1 MLITSPIN
9 EKIKHARRVRD
20 GREPGLI
27 FIEGERL
34 VEEALQSQLE
44 LIASFHTPDPDPRSE
59 KIIAELQLRN
69 CPVYLTA
76 EPVLA
81 TLADTVNTQGLI
93 VLAERPAFTA
103 EQLFS
108 PPMLNDK
115 ILIVCLEAV
124 QDPGNFG
131 TIVRTAEAAGATGVL
146 ATKGSVD
153 PFAPKTLRSSMGSAF
168 RLPVAEKV
176 DPGVMFALA
185 RAAGIKV
192 VSASADAE
200 IIYSDYDWLQPTLV
214 IFGNEGRGVGEEL
227 SERCDARLR
236 IPLCAPV
243 ESINVAAA
251 AAVFLFEAA
260 RQRQWNTD
268 ETD

>member
-1 MLITSPIN
+1 M
-9 EKIKHARRVRD
+9 ARRVRD

-34 VEEALQSQLE
+34 AAEALASSLE
-44 LIASFHTPDPDPRSE
+44 LAACFHTPDPDPRSE
-59 KIIAELQLRN
+59 KIISELILHH
-69 CPVYLTA
+69 CPVFPA
-76 EPVLA
+76 VEPVLA
-81 TLADTVNTQGLI
+81 TLADTVNTQGII
-93 VLAERPAFTA
+93 VIAERPSSTI
-103 EQLFS
+103 EQVFAA
-108 PPMLNDK
+108 NDK
-115 ILIVCLEAV
+115 ILIICLEAV

-146 ATKGSVD
+146 ATRGSVD

-176 DPGVMFALA
+176 DPEVMLA
-185 RAAGIKV
+185 NARGAGIAV
-192 VSASADAE
+192 VAAAADAE
-200 IIYSDYDWLQPTLV
+200 MIYSDYNWRQPALV
-214 IFGNEGRGVGEEL
+214 IFGNEGSGVSADL
-227 SERCDARLR
+227 LERCDARLR

-260 RQRQWNTD
+260 RQRR
-268 ETD
+268 

>member
-93 VLAERPAFTA
+93 VLAERPAFTV

-108 PPMLNDK
+108 PPMLPMPNDK
-115 ILIVCLEAV
+115 ILIVCLETV

-131 TIVRTAEAAGATGVL
+131 TIIRTAEAAGATGVL

-176 DPGVMFALA
+176 DPAVMFARA
-185 RAAGIKV
+185 RAAAVNV
-192 VSASADAE
+192 VAASADAE
-200 IIYSDYDWLQPTLV
+200 VIYNDYDWLQPTLV
-214 IFGNEGRGVGEEL
+214 IFGNEGQGVSEEL
-227 SERCDARLR
+227 SERCAARLR
-236 IPLCAPV
+236 IPICAPV

-260 RQRQWNTD
+260 RQRRM
-268 ETD
+268 